1 LLSIGDWKVPVK
13 NPNGQ
18 VEYAI
23 LGDCSD
29 SDLVQLPSS
38 FGFSWSHINT
48 ITDPDWQQITKISY
62 EEKIQGLIRY
72 EIQPQPEV
80 EDPEDIPGLNHELI
94 VVLHLEATQ
103 GPERLVE
110 PLGKWLIWYAAKV
123 ASQVCSGTKNGILI
137 GLIAIPSARA
147 YYEDKVGMSNDGPTK
162 LSNGSPGYAFS
173 FNQQQAEQF
182 CNQQEQRHG
191 SPIQV

>member
-1 LLSIGDWKVPVK
+1 MLSIGDWKVPVK

-23 LGDCSD
+23 LSNFSA

-38 FGFSWSHINT
+38 LGFPWSHIST

-62 EEKIQGLIRY
+62 DQKIQGLIRY

-80 EDPEDIPGLNHELI
+80 EDPSDILGLDHKFI
-94 VVLHLEATQ
+94 FILHLEAIK
-103 GPERLVE
+103 GSERLVE

-123 ASQVCSGTKNGILI
+123 ASQICSGTEK
-137 GLIAIPSARA
+137 GLLVGLVAIPSARA
-147 YYEDKVGMSNDGPTK
+147 YYEDKVGMSNDGITDLPD
-162 LSNGSPGYAFS
+162 GSSGYAFS
-173 FNQQQAEQF
+173 FNRQQAEHF
-182 CNQQEQRHG
+182 CKQHEQQHG
-191 SPIQV
+191 SPVQI